1 MHTYLIFPYLWTL
14 GLVLSD
20 ICLINELLE
29 EIVRRALIDK
39 FEFRVQMTA
48 DKLLSTLKGSLIELH
63 IYSLALISVSL
74 VRPLV
79 WLLLLFV

>member
-1 MHTYLIFPYLWTL
+1 MLI
-14 GLVLSD
+14 D

>member
-1 MHTYLIFPYLWTL
+1 MLID
-14 GLVLSD
+14 S
-20 ICLINELLE
+20 CLITELLQ

-48 DKLLSTLKGSLIELH
+48 GKLLSTLKGSLIELH

>member
-14 GLVLSD
+14 GLVLID

-29 EIVRRALIDK
+29 EIVRRALIDI

-48 DKLLSTLKGSLIELH
+48 GKLLSTLKGSLIELH

>member
-1 MHTYLIFPYLWTL
+1 MLIE
-14 GLVLSD
+14 
-20 ICLINELLE
+20 ICLIYELLE
-29 EIVRRALIDK
+29 EIVRRTLIDI

-48 DKLLSTLKGSLIELH
+48 DKLLSTLKRSLVELH

-74 VRPLV
+74 IRPLV

>member
-1 MHTYLIFPYLWTL
+1 MLIN
-14 GLVLSD
+14 
-20 ICLINELLE
+20 ICFTNELLE
-29 EIVRRALIDK
+29 KIVRRALIDI

-48 DKLLSTLKGSLIELH
+48 YGLLSILKGSLVDLH

>member
-1 MHTYLIFPYLWTL
+1 M
-14 GLVLSD
+14 LSD

-63 IYSLALISVSL
+63 IYSLALISVFL

>member
-1 MHTYLIFPYLWTL
+1 M
-14 GLVLSD
+14 LSD

>member
-1 MHTYLIFPYLWTL
+1 M
-14 GLVLSD
+14 LSD

-29 EIVRRALIDK
+29 EIVRRALIDI

-48 DKLLSTLKGSLIELH
+48 GKLLSTLKGSLIELH

>member
-1 MHTYLIFPYLWTL
+1 MLINISLT
-14 GLVLSD
+14 
-20 ICLINELLE
+20 NELLE
-29 EIVRRALIDK
+29 EIVRRAQIDI
-39 FEFRVQMTA
+39 FEFRVQITA
-48 DKLLSTLKGSLIELH
+48 YRLLSTLKGSLVELH

>member
-1 MHTYLIFPYLWTL
+1 VLINISLT
-14 GLVLSD
+14 
-20 ICLINELLE
+20 NELLE
-29 EIVRRALIDK
+29 EIVRRAQIDI
-39 FEFRVQMTA
+39 FEFRVQITA
-48 DKLLSTLKGSLIELH
+48 YRLLSTLKGSLVELH

>member
-1 MHTYLIFPYLWTL
+1 MLLE
-14 GLVLSD
+14 
-20 ICLINELLE
+20 ICLINELLQ

-48 DKLLSTLKGSLIELH
+48 GKLLSTLKGSLIELH

>member
-1 MHTYLIFPYLWTL
+1 M
-14 GLVLSD
+14 LSD

-48 DKLLSTLKGSLIELH
+48 GKLLSTLKGSLIELH

>member
-1 MHTYLIFPYLWTL
+1 MLI
-14 GLVLSD
+14 D

-29 EIVRRALIDK
+29 EIVRRALIDI

-48 DKLLSTLKGSLIELH
+48 GKLLSTLKGSLIELH

>member
-1 MHTYLIFPYLWTL
+1 MLI
-14 GLVLSD
+14 D
-20 ICLINELLE
+20 ICLITELLQ

-48 DKLLSTLKGSLIELH
+48 GKLLSTLKGSLIELH

>member
-1 MHTYLIFPYLWTL
+1 MLI
-14 GLVLSD
+14 D

-29 EIVRRALIDK
+29 EIVRRALIDI

-48 DKLLSTLKGSLIELH
+48 GKLLSTLKGSLIELH

-79 WLLLLFV
+79 CLLLLFV